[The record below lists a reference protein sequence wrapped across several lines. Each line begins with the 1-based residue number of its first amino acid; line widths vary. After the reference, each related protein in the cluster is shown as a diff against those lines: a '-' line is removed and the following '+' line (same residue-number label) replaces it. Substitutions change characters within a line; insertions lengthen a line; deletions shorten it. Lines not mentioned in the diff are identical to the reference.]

1 MPESWLSWLTLPST
15 VLSGDAY
22 SRIPAVAREK
32 TLELLKVRL
41 PRTSS
46 RVEPFVS
53 MIP

>member
-1 MPESWLSWLTLPST
+1 
-15 VLSGDAY
+15 
-22 SRIPAVAREK
+22 VAREK

-46 RVEPFVS
+46 RVDPLVS